1 MVKILI
7 VSHGPL
13 ADAIKTSAGMFVDT
27 EGVVETLGLLPDDS
41 IENFQEKI
49 RSKIC
54 ELDDGDGVLIL
65 ADMFAGSPCNRAA
78 MVIGSESENHKLQCL
93 TGVNLPLVTEAA
105 SSASYMSLEELVSD
119 LEELAG
125 QTILNLRKVLEI

>member
-13 ADAIKTSAGMFVDT
+13 AEAIRTSAGMFVET
-27 EGVVETLGLLPDDS
+27 EGIVESLGLFPDDS
-41 IENFQEKI
+41 VEGFQDKI
-49 RSKIC
+49 LNKIC
-54 ELDDGDGVLIL
+54 ELDEGDGVLIL

-78 MVIGSESENHKLQCL
+78 MVIGAESGNHKLACI

-105 SSASYMSLEELVSD
+105 ASAGYMSLEELVED
-119 LEELAG
+119 LEGLAG
-125 QTILNLRKVLEI
+125 QTIVNLRKVLEI